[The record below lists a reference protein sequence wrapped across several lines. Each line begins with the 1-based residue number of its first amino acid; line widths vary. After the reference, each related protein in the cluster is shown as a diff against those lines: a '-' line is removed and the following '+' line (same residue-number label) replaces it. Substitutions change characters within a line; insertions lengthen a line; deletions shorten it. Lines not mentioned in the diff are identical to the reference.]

1 MTSIGFFLQNVPTG
15 RDLYGAVDQTS
26 ALDAAPAGSDARE
39 KSFESL
45 LSNLAQSTQDT
56 AVASTTTQVVSG
68 APVVTALAANS
79 ARAAGALSPGTEQG
93 VHPVNFVAS
102 QATAAALPSKSDFRA
117 ADGSPQSMNAAE
129 ESAASPPTSD
139 AKTRASP
146 VTSLLGNLSQRS
158 NAAPP
163 SVSRSTSALGS
174 FALSADARSKFRA
187 SAVQVADPA
196 KAALV
201 PQGTTAAK
209 DTPVPQGTA
218 APPRAAPAEQ
228 GTATPSE
235 AALVE
240 QGTTAAK
247 DTPVPQGTAAPP
259 RAAPVE
265 QGTATS
271 SEASLVEQGTAAAK
285 DTPVQQGIIAPAK
298 AALVEQGTT
307 PAKAVLVPQ
316 GTAAPSKDTPVQ
328 QGIIA
333 PAKAAL
339 VEQGTTPAKAALVR
353 QGIAAPSEAA
363 LVEQGTAAPAETAV
377 VDQPAAATAPPQTLF
392 DRTAANCAQEA
403 GIATSN
409 GNLRAFARASG
420 PSQTSEVSAAVSSA
434 PSSQPTQD
442 SLAGPA
448 SAGNARRARN
458 STEVGQGEAAT
469 TVDASSVVM
478 PVTQST
484 DLAAPVIVA
493 PSPIDAG
500 QAVSPNSAASSTVS
514 SNRTRQAGTIPAPS
528 VSAVTLTSN
537 AGDAATTANSLE
549 SASPNSF
556 EMNITALSTAT
567 HFAPVT
573 RLSPVQQVSD
583 ALAATLPSLFGPKNS
598 SAVAS
603 AADLSNE
610 AGITGSVTA
619 DALAQAAQPSATSV
633 KTLNLQLQPD
643 TLGQVTIKLNLS
655 DSGLAVQ
662 LEAANR
668 QTADLIDKDK
678 QALAQGLNNSGY
690 SVASLEVT
698 VVPQHASHFSSDAS
712 SQQGQADPNAG
723 QFGGQPSGHDGSP
736 NGDRNRHAPSA
747 LTEAPLG
754 SQNLFSNDAAAHVVG
769 NTGRRDL
776 FV

>member
-307 PAKAVLVPQ
+307 PAKA
-316 GTAAPSKDTPVQ
+316 
-328 QGIIA
+328 
-333 PAKAAL
+333 
-339 VEQGTTPAKAALVR
+339 ALVR

-537 AGDAATTANSLE
+537 AGDAATTADSLE